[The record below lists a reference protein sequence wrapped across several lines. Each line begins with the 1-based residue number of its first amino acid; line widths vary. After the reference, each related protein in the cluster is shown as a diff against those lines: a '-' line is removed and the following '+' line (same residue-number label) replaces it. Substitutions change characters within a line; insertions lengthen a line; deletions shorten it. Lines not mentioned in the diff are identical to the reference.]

1 MLFFH
6 DFPENDPFITGA
18 FQMKLMRMAIKT
30 LQMVMVMIMTSMMFV
45 VVMLMTIVMFVVTM
59 MVDDGD
65 GAWSK
70 VIPQRMRRS

>member
-30 LQMVMVMIMTSMMFV
+30 LQMVMVMIMPIMIFV
-45 VVMLMTIVMFVVTM
+45 VVMLMTIVMLVVILVVM
-59 MVDDGD
+59 MVMVLGSNSYHR
-65 GAWSK
+65 G
-70 VIPQRMRRS
+70 